1 MINEVYNYSVCPYV
15 YSHVCSCVC
24 VFTCVSLVCPSMCPS
39 MHMCHSVCPSMC
51 PFMYPSMCS
60 SMCPCVCV
68 CCLRLALVLNDRRTI
83 DEALIR
89 KSTLFSGRTLNYSA
103 EFFYNPKAKGKTV
116 CSIVMVRLPPISVLM
131 GGGARGC
138 I

>member
-1 MINEVYNYSVCPYV
+1 MSLCLFT
-15 YSHVCSCVC
+15 CLFMCVC
-24 VFTCVSLVCPSMCPS
+24 VHVCVFSVSFYVSFHAHVSFRVSFHVSFHVSFYVFFHVSL
-39 MHMCHSVCPSMC
+39 
-51 PFMYPSMCS
+51 
-60 SMCPCVCV
+60 CVCV
-68 CCLRLALVLNDRRTI
+68 CCLRLALILNDRRTI

-116 CSIVMVRLPPISVLM
+116 CSIVMVQLPPISVLM
-131 GGGARGC
+131 GGARGC